1 MCTFCASVHPVMTF
15 VFQRDNTALHYAA
28 ASGLQR
34 CVELLVNHNAPLFT
48 ENVEKETPCD
58 TAEKNG
64 HHDIANYLESKMVFS
79 VRVYIFSLMLFIDV
93 ELLTLALVL
102 NIRRKTNELICAIA
116 RVVK

>member
-1 MCTFCASVHPVMTF
+1 MCTYCASVHQVMTF

-79 VRVYIFSLMLFIDV
+79 VRVYIFV
-93 ELLTLALVL
+93 
-102 NIRRKTNELICAIA
+102 N
-116 RVVK
+116 